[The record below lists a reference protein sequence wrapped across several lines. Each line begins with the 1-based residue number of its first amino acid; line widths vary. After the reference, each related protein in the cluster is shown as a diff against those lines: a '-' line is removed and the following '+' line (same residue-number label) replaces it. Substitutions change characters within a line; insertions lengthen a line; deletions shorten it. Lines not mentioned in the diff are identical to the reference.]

1 MLADMIERLLE
12 RHLDDGA
19 QARARSGAW
28 LPDIWS
34 EVEAM
39 GLPLAL
45 LSEEQGGFGLDPAEQ
60 GEALRLLGRH
70 AVPLPVA
77 ETMGANRLLAL
88 AGLPLAEGAAGL
100 ARADHLTVTAGRL
113 QGDVARVAWGDS
125 LDCLALAVGNTLYRV
140 PSAGWHVA
148 EPGHALNFQPRP
160 TLAIDWAI
168 DASAPLPHCPM
179 AEGATLVDPDTVW
192 FAYDT
197 VVGRDVLIEPNVFF
211 GPGVTVADR
220 AVIHANSH
228 LTGSVLE
235 AGAEIGP
242 FARLRPGT
250 RIGAGAKIGNFVEV
264 KNAHFESGAKA
275 SHLAYIGDARVGAKA
290 NIGAG
295 TIFCNYDGF
304 FKHKT
309 DVGAGAFIGSNS
321 SLVAPLRIGDGAF
334 VASGSVITK
343 NVEANS
349 LALARAVQES
359 RPGWAAKFRA
369 LMASRKNKR

>member
-12 RHLDDGA
+12 RHLDNGA

-179 AEGATLVDPDTVW
+179 AEGATL
-192 FAYDT
+192 
-197 VVGRDVLIEPNVFF
+197 
-211 GPGVTVADR
+211 R
-220 AVIHANSH
+220 AFQIA
-228 LTGSVLE
+228 GALE
-235 AGAEIGP
+235 AALAMTI
-242 FARLRPGT
+242 AHTGT
-250 RIGAGAKIGNFVEV
+250 RVQFGKTLSKFQAVQHELAKLAGE
-264 KNAHFESGAKA
+264 
-275 SHLAYIGDARVGAKA
+275 LACATAAADLAA
-290 NIGAG
+290 
-295 TIFCNYDGF
+295 
-304 FKHKT
+304 
-309 DVGAGAFIGSNS
+309 
-321 SLVAPLRIGDGAF
+321 
-334 VASGSVITK
+334 
-343 NVEANS
+343 E
-349 LALARAVQES
+349 ALARGDVLGVAAGTLRAREAAGNGAAIATQMHGAIGFTREYPLHLFTTSLYTWRDEFGRQVM
-359 RPGWAAKFRA
+359 WAKLLGQAA
-369 LMASRKNKR
+369 LKAGGTGYWPMVTAL